1 MRGAG
6 SALGEVV
13 KIWRFALRVAAF
25 LALAPVAHAV
35 EGPSAAGPIGGTDI
49 RQALPPPPGIY
60 GGAAAVYAE
69 TSDFVGPRGKTVP
82 GLEDA
87 KLSKVVGGPFLLYVP
102 ETQVFGGTVAVGGV
116 LPFVHQCG
124 RFFASQSRRCKSG
137 MGDPYVEVDWA
148 RYFGTPRA
156 SKYPNAFPI
165 PEGLAIMFGLGVV
178 IPVGDFTSS
187 EPLKQAIAAGNNVWD
202 VAPSV
207 AVTYTTKP
215 ILAEGTEFSA
225 KLFWNNYFRNK
236 DTDYRTGDLLNV
248 DFSVTEHIGPL
259 QIGMTG
265 FYAKQIEDD
274 MIGGTPAPPNG
285 RRGEL
290 LQLGAVAVYDLPAYA
305 SSIKIKALT
314 SAHAENTVKS
324 WAIVTGWITK
334 F

>member
-1 MRGAG
+1 MGV
-6 SALGEVV
+6 S
-13 KIWRFALRVAAF
+13 RFLIRIAAF
-25 LALAPVAHAV
+25 LALASSAWAV
-35 EGPSAAGPIGGTDI
+35 EGPSAAGPIGGTDV
-49 RQALPPPPGIY
+49 RQALPPPPGLY

-69 TSDFVGPRGKTVP
+69 TSGFVGPRGRIVA

-102 ETQVFGGTVAVGGV
+102 ETQVFGGTVAFGGV
-116 LPFVHQCG
+116 LPFVRQCG
-124 RFFASQSRRCKSG
+124 RLFPGQSRRCKSG
-137 MGDPYVEVDWA
+137 MGDPYVEADWA

-165 PEGLAIMFGLGVV
+165 AEGLAIMLGLGLV
-178 IPVGDFTSS
+178 IPVGDFTNS
-187 EPLKQAIAAGNNVWD
+187 EPLRQAIAAGNNVWD

-207 AVTYTTKP
+207 AVTYTTQP
-215 ILAEGTEFSA
+215 IIAEGAEFSA
-225 KLFWNNYFRNK
+225 KLFWNNYFTNRK
-236 DTDYRTGDLLNV
+236 TDYRTGDLLNV

-265 FYAKQIEDD
+265 FYARQIEDD
-274 MIGGTPAPPNG
+274 RIGGAQVPPDG

-305 SSIKIKALT
+305 SSIKVKALT

-324 WAIVTGWITK
+324 WAIVTGWMTK